1 MTLTDRAVSA
11 AYQVGW
17 LAVRRLPE
25 PVARW
30 VFNQIADYVWRRRGK
45 AARQLAA
52 NLRRVV
58 PDATEA
64 ELRELSRAAMRSYL
78 RYWVEAFRL
87 PIMPAER
94 ITSQM
99 SVAGEEPT
107 ALRHIEA
114 GRGVIF
120 ALPHTGN
127 VDVAAAWIMTRGFGR
142 ISVIAERLK
151 PESVFQRF
159 LAYRESLGMEVVPH
173 TGGPS
178 PFGVMAQRLRQGRL
192 VCIVA
197 DRDLSAAGV
206 EVELFGEKAR
216 IGAGPAALA
225 VRTGAALM
233 PVTLWFTP
241 DGWRGRIYPEVP
253 APADG
258 TQAQKVAAMSQ
269 QLATVW
275 QAGIAEH
282 PQDWHMLQKVFVAD
296 LDAARLP
303 QPEQAAHSGDAAAS
317 GDTAA

>member
-1 MTLTDRAVSA
+1 MALTDRAASA
-11 AYQVGW
+11 AYKAGW
-17 LAVRRLPE
+17 LAVRLIPERL
-25 PVARW
+25 ARW
-30 VFNQIADYVWRRRGK
+30 IFDRIADRLWRRRGK
-45 AARQLAA
+45 SVRQLEA
-52 NLRRVV
+52 NLHRVV
-58 PDATEA
+58 PGATDA
-64 ELRELSRAAMRSYL
+64 ELRQLTRAGMRSYL

-87 PIMPAER
+87 PTMPPER
-94 ITSQM
+94 ITSGM
-99 SVAGEEPT
+99 RVGGEEET
-107 ALRHIEA
+107 ALAHVKA
-114 GRGVIF
+114 GRGVLF

-127 VDVAAAWIMTRGFGR
+127 VDLAAAWIMTRGFGQV
-142 ISVIAERLK
+142 SVIVERLK
-151 PESVFQRF
+151 PESVFRQF
-159 LAYRESLGMEVVPH
+159 AAYRESLGMEVVPH

-197 DRDLSAAGV
+197 DRDLSAGGV

-253 APADG
+253 VPADG
-258 TQAQKVAAMSQ
+258 TQQQKVAVMSQ

-282 PQDWHMLQKVFVAD
+282 PADWHMLQKVFVSD
-296 LDAARLP
+296 LDATRLP
-303 QPEQAAHSGDAAAS
+303 QPEPTAASAS

>member
-1 MTLTDRAVSA
+1 MAVTDRAVSA

-17 LAVRRLPE
+17 LVVRRIPE

-30 VFNQIADYVWRRRGK
+30 AFNQIADYVWRRRGK
-45 AARQLAA
+45 AVRQLEA
-52 NLRRVV
+52 NMRRVV
-58 PDATEA
+58 PDATDA
-64 ELRELSRAAMRSYL
+64 ELRRLSRAAMRSYL

-87 PIMPAER
+87 PVTPTER
-94 ITSQM
+94 ITSAM
-99 SVAGEEPT
+99 SVAGEEET

-120 ALPHTGN
+120 ALPHVGN

-197 DRDLSAAGV
+197 DRDLSAGGV
-206 EVELFGEKAR
+206 EVDLFGEKAR

-225 VRTGAALM
+225 ARTGAALM

-241 DGWRGRIYPEVP
+241 DGWRGRIYPEIPVP
-253 APADG
+253 AEG

-269 QLATVW
+269 RLATVW
-275 QAGIAEH
+275 SGGIAEH
-282 PQDWHMLQKVFVAD
+282 PEDWHMLQKVFVDD
-296 LDAARLP
+296 LDATRLP
-303 QPEQAAHSGDAAAS
+303 QPKQAATAGDTAAS